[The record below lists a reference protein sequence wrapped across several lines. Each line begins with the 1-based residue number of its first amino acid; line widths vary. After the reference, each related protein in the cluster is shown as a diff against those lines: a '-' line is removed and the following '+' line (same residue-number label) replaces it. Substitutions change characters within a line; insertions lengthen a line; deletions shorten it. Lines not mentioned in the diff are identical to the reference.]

1 MFHDDIILIEIFRA
15 IVLQNES
22 VDDGD
27 EHFED
32 IVESP
37 EDSSVASAALDKHT
51 DKSASY
57 EKFNI
62 DAADGSVSV
71 KQMELIERGENGEN
85 NASAEASR
93 LHALYDPRHRE
104 PSYWYCLFNLIYFVW
119 IILVLCYICLK
130 YVYLLLAL

>member
-1 MFHDDIILIEIFRA
+1 MQRNTRGTNANHWMKLKTSRGMDELVTWIEWPTFHMNNGQPTGNRLGRE
-15 IVLQNES
+15 
-22 VDDGD
+22 
-27 EHFED
+27 
-32 IVESP
+32 
-37 EDSSVASAALDKHT
+37 
-51 DKSASY
+51 
-57 EKFNI
+57 
-62 DAADGSVSV
+62 
-71 KQMELIERGENGEN
+71 MELIERGENGEN